1 MENITVGQII
11 ASVGT
16 IITIVSFLI
25 GIYKVVR
32 SLEKL
37 KDNINENTMYTL
49 KLVILNKELSL
60 EERISAGDRYIALG
74 GNGYVKHV
82 YEGLLKELDERRK
95 P

>member
-1 MENITVGQII
+1 MENITIGQII
-11 ASVGT
+11 AGVGT
-16 IITIVSFLI
+16 IITIVSFFI

-60 EERISAGDRYIALG
+60 EERIHAGDRYIALN

-82 YEGLLKELDERRK
+82 YEGLLKELDERRG
-95 P
+95 

>member
-1 MENITVGQII
+1 MENITIGQII
-11 ASVGT
+11 ACVGT
-16 IITIVSFLI
+16 IITIVPFFI

-60 EERISAGDRYIALG
+60 EERILAGDRYISLG

-82 YEGLLKELDERRK
+82 YEGLLNQIDERRD
-95 P
+95 